1 MANQIGNIL
10 EIITTH
16 PKEITKA
23 APFGQLCISHY
34 EDGFLVF
41 QFVTRKAAPIKAV
54 QALSKAFRGYDFLL
68 LWADEDCFNVGD
80 VHFFNGC
87 ETDWYYP
94 DGKDAEALYHL
105 IWDGLRKETIC
116 YEETSR

>member
-23 APFGQLCISHY
+23 ALFGQPLISHY
-34 EDGFLVF
+34 EDGFLVL
-41 QFVTRKAAPIKAV
+41 QFMTRKAAPIKAV
-54 QALSKAFRGYDFLL
+54 QSLSETFREDDFRL
-68 LWADEDCFNVGD
+68 LWADEDCFNVGEI
-80 VHFFNGC
+80 HFFDGC

-94 DGKDAEALYHL
+94 DGKKAESLYHL
-105 IWDGLRKETIC
+105 IWDCLEKETM
-116 YEETSR
+116 YL

>member
-1 MANQIGNIL
+1 MANQVGNIL
-10 EIITTH
+10 EVITMHHT
-16 PKEITKA
+16 EITKA
-23 APFGQLCISHY
+23 APFGQPLISHY

-54 QALSKAFRGYDFLL
+54 QALSKAFWEADFRL

-94 DGKDAEALYHL
+94 EGKESEALYKH
-105 IWDGLRKETIC
+105 IWASVGKET
-116 YEETSR
+116 EGL